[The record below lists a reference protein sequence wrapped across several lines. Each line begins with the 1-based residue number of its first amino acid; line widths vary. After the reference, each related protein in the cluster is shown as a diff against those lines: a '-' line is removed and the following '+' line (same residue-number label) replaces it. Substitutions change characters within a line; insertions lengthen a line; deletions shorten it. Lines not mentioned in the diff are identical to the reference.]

1 MHLNKKHIPGV
12 RRNHELC
19 INNFQPNKHF
29 HHRLARSV
37 AMKIQVGL
45 NPYTVHREASV
56 ELEWPTTLEGL
67 HGTVQ
72 RTCVRV
78 LAIGIRLHLLN
89 LCLHVVKRQTAC

>member
-1 MHLNKKHIPGV
+1 MHLNKKKQIPGV

-56 ELEWPTTLEGL
+56 ELER
-67 HGTVQ
+67 HHD
-72 RTCVRV
+72 
-78 LAIGIRLHLLN
+78 IRLKSE
-89 LCLHVVKRQTAC
+89 KREREIKANKH